1 MHRDEKIIVGTVSV
15 LLTGLA
21 VALVFLIRKDIKNH
35 NRYAEECNYGCN
47 CNCKIDYWK
56 EEE

>member
-15 LLTGLA
+15 LLAGLA
-21 VALVFLIRKDIKNH
+21 VALVFLIRKDIKNY
-35 NRYAEECNYGCN
+35 NRYAEECNCGCN

>member
-1 MHRDEKIIVGTVSV
+1 MHRDEKIIVGTVSA
-15 LLTGLA
+15 LLTGLL
-21 VALVFLIRKDIKNH
+21 VALAFLIRKDIKNCE
-35 NRYAEECNYGCN
+35 RYMEECNCGCN